1 MQLSYEAKLIIKELE
16 LCGYEAYIVGGAVR
30 DYLLNKKP
38 NDFDIA
44 TNATP
49 DEVKNIFR
57 KYHLIEQG
65 LKHGT
70 ITIIL
75 NSKPIE
81 VTTYRTEEE
90 YFDNR
95 HPSKVTFVKSLY
107 LDLSRRDF
115 TINALAYNKV
125 VIDYFNGK
133 QDLKNKLIRAVG
145 NADERF
151 KEDSLRILRALRFS
165 TQLSFLIEGETKK
178 AILKNKLLLQNI
190 SIERI
195 NSEICKMLLSDITLV
210 LIDYFEVFKVIIPEL
225 NIDEIKD
232 NIELLKKA
240 DPILEIRL
248 FCLLYNNKNIEN
260 IVRNLRFSNKIIKK
274 ITLLNEFS
282 NLPII
287 EDKINIKI
295 LLNKINIE
303 DLKMIIKFKELL
315 NQNANSLMIIESVK
329 DECYN
334 LKSLNINGNDLLNIG
349 IFPKDVSKVLN
360 RILNLVIE
368 EKVDNSKDNLIKLA
382 LEIKKA

>member
-133 QDLKNKLIRAVG
+133 QDLINKLIRAVG
-145 NADERF
+145 NPNERF

-165 TQLSFLIEGETKK
+165 TQLSFLIEEETKK
-178 AILKNKLLLQNI
+178 AILKNKLLLENI

-274 ITLLNEFS
+274 ITFLNEFA

-287 EDKINIKI
+287 EDKINIKK

-315 NQNANSLMIIESVK
+315 NQNANSLKIIESVK